1 MRSPCGFELHP
12 LSTFLFAADLADSN
26 VGIRQTVFVIDD
38 DDAVR
43 DALELLIQSVG
54 LDVSTFPSAVTF
66 LERYAKGHRGCLLVD
81 IRMPG
86 MSGLDLQEQ
95 LLTMGSTLPLIFITG
110 HGDVQMAVRAMRR
123 GAFDFLLK
131 PFHDQELLDR
141 IHHALKL
148 DAKLYEEQTEQARI
162 QDRLDS
168 LTPRERQVMDLVVQG
183 YANKVIASRLDLSQ
197 RTVELHRA
205 KVMDKMDASS
215 LAQLVRIAIRIEGS
229 ETQLTS

>member
-1 MRSPCGFELHP
+1 M
-12 LSTFLFAADLADSN
+12 
-26 VGIRQTVFVIDD
+26 GIRQTVFVIDD

-54 LDVSTFPSAVTF
+54 LDVASFPSAVTF
-66 LERYAKGHRGCLLVD
+66 LERHNPERRGCLLVD

-95 LLTMGSTLPLIFITG
+95 LLRMGSTLPLIFITG

-148 DAKLYEEQTEQARI
+148 DAQRFEEQTAQARI
-162 QDRLDS
+162 QQRLSS

-183 YANKVIASRLDLSQ
+183 HANKVIASRLDLSQ

-205 KVMDKMDASS
+205 KVMDKMEASS
-215 LAQLVRIAIRIEGS
+215 LAQLVRIAIRVEGF
-229 ETQLTS
+229 EPRLPG

>member
-1 MRSPCGFELHP
+1 M
-12 LSTFLFAADLADSN
+12 
-26 VGIRQTVFVIDD
+26 GIRQTVFVIDD

-54 LDVSTFPSAVTF
+54 LEVSSFPSAVTF
-66 LERYAKGHRGCLLVD
+66 LERYSESHRGCLLVD

-95 LLTMGSTLPLIFITG
+95 LLAMGSTLPLIFITG

-148 DAKLYEEQTEQARI
+148 DAQLYEEQTERARI
-162 QDRLDS
+162 RNHLDS

-183 YANKVIASRLDLSQ
+183 HANKVIASRLDLSQ

-205 KVMDKMDASS
+205 KVMDKMEASS
-215 LAQLVRIAIRIEGS
+215 LAQLVRIATRIEGS
-229 ETQLTS
+229 QIQPNG

>member
-1 MRSPCGFELHP
+1 M
-12 LSTFLFAADLADSN
+12 
-26 VGIRQTVFVIDD
+26 IDD

-43 DALELLIQSVG
+43 DALGLLIQSVG
-54 LDVSTFPSAVTF
+54 LTVESFSSAVTF
-66 LERYAKGHRGCLLVD
+66 LERHTPERRGCLLVD

-95 LLTMGSTLPLIFITG
+95 LLAAGSSLPLIFITG

-148 DAKLYEEQTEQARI
+148 DAQLYDEQAQQRAI
-162 QDRLDS
+162 QQRLDS
-168 LTPRERQVMDLVVQG
+168 LTPRERQVMELVVQG
-183 YANKVIASRLDLSQ
+183 HANKIIASRLDLSQ

-205 KVMDKMDASS
+205 KVMDKMQASS
-215 LAQLVRIAIRIEGS
+215 LAQLVRIAIRIEGP
-229 ETQLTS
+229 ETTFDG